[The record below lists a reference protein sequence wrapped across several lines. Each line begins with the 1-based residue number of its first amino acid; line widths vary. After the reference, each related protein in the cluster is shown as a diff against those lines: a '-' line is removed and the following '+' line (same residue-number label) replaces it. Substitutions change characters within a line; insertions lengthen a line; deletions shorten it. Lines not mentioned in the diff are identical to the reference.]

1 MWTYKRFD
9 DLFPTDDACKR
20 YIVGKRWPDGVSC
33 PRCGNFERVYALK
46 ARPFHWS
53 CKQDLECGGRN
64 GYRFSVISGTIFQD
78 TKIPLTLWFKIGYL
92 MLTAKKGIS
101 SLSSQG
107 HFWRGLGIG
116 LADYLVHLPS
126 LARCHAWRCLPS
138 YWRI

>member
-1 MWTYKRFD
+1 MWTYKQFD

-20 YIVGKRWPDGVSC
+20 YIVSKRWPDGVSC

-53 CKQDLECGGRN
+53 CKNLECGGRN

-101 SLSSQG
+101 SLQVRRIIFGKDSGSD
-107 HFWRGLGIG
+107 WRTI
-116 LADYLVHLPS
+116 LVHLPS
-126 LARCHAWRCLPS
+126 LASCHAWRCLS
-138 YWRI
+138 SDWRS